1 MKTISFIIL
10 IIAIAMLLHITLTN
24 ISFGYSLRKSNFN
37 CSKYWITKGI
47 VDIIIVCIVITI
59 ATLLKDT
66 NYYFVTDVI
75 NGFIIGWIFS
85 DYYFR
90 YL

>member
-1 MKTISFIIL
+1 MKTVSFIIL
-10 IIAIAMLLHITLTN
+10 VIAIVMLLHITLTN
-24 ISFGYSLRKSNFN
+24 ILFGYTLYKKHFK
-37 CSKYWITKGI
+37 CCKYWIIKGI
-47 VDIIIVCIVITI
+47 ADIVLIGIVITI
-59 ATLLKDT
+59 TVLLKDT
-66 NYYFVTDVI
+66 NYYFITDVI

>member
-10 IIAIAMLLHITLTN
+10 VIAIAMLLHITLTN
-24 ISFGYSLRKSNFN
+24 ILFGYTLYKKHFN
-37 CSKYWITKGI
+37 CSKYWIIKGI
-47 VDIIIVCIVITI
+47 GDIVLIGIVITI
-59 ATLLKDT
+59 AVLLKDT
-66 NYYFVTDVI
+66 NYYFITDVI